1 MGEKRRQDETTKA
14 EWQEALPGC
23 ALVGLLC
30 LFSLSICFAPLKS
43 HGAGQRPR
51 AGGTR
56 PSDPGLKNHSLATM
70 ARMMRRMMSCG
81 PHQWARRLRSAG
93 AGPSTC
99 QTGAGSDRPVQQPNI
114 HHLLPRSSR
123 THIQRSGKPFQSQS

>member
-1 MGEKRRQDETTKA
+1 MRRQRQNIA
-14 EWQEALPGC
+14 RSPPWLGPRWIAMPFS
-23 ALVGLLC
+23 
-30 LFSLSICFAPLKS
+30 FSLSLSHICFALLKS
-43 HGAGQRPR
+43 RGAGQRPR

-70 ARMMRRMMSCG
+70 ARMMMRMMKCG
-81 PHQWARRLRSAG
+81 PHEGARRLRSGG

-99 QTGAGSDRPVQQPNI
+99 QSGVGSNSPVQQSNV